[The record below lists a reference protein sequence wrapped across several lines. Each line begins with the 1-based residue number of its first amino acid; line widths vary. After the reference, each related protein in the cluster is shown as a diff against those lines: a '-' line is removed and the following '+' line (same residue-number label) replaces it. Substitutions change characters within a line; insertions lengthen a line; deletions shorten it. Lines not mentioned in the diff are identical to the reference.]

1 MRLEVDL
8 NQVENI
14 KTVSTLASVLQSIE
28 NRSLGKGYTKKE
40 FLELVARI
48 LSELSNQL
56 GDELNNYEESDTNE
70 NLFEKYSFQAD
81 EDLKKYIK
89 KCINFDNL

>member
-56 GDELNNYEESDTNE
+56 GDE
-70 NLFEKYSFQAD
+70 
-81 EDLKKYIK
+81 
-89 KCINFDNL
+89 